1 MADVFIVCAIQHRVA
16 VQVNTCYSCYN
27 HHVHSPD
34 THYVVDVALFQRDTG
49 DARGKAYLRTEFLK
63 RIEHEPIVYKLQIQ
77 FKNAF
82 TDDAN
87 DLDWNPQ
94 TVSAW

>member
-1 MADVFIVCAIQHRVA
+1 MTI
-16 VQVNTCYSCYN
+16 
-27 HHVHSPD
+27 
-34 THYVVDVALFQRDTG
+34 VDVALFQRDAG